1 MKPATDAVKNWAKEL
16 LTNKEFS
23 YSNFRQIK
31 YNSFPTCY
39 QIEIDNIPNYNNERL
54 QKNAL
59 TIQITSS
66 GEFVYTKI
74 SFEYPDIYYHIKY
87 KEKRFDNRKEYTH
100 LKCKDLIEFKK
111 LYSNYAERN
120 ENTFLRI
127 HYINPKFHDNFNYN
141 EYMKENKQYLDR
153 FIDTVESLFAFLD
166 KREKKNEALKNVKK
180 DFK

>member
-1 MKPATDAVKNWAKEL
+1 MKPAADAVKNWAKEL

-23 YSNFRQIK
+23 YSNFKQIK

-39 QIEIDNIPNYNNERL
+39 QIEIDNIPNYNNAN
-54 QKNAL
+54 QKFAL
-59 TIQITSS
+59 YIQITSS
-66 GEFVYTKI
+66 ETLVSTKI

-111 LYSNYAERN
+111 LYSNYAEQN

-127 HYINPKFHDNFNYN
+127 HYINPKFHDNFNYDV
-141 EYMKENKQYLDR
+141 YMKENKQYLDR

-166 KREKKNEALKNVKK
+166 KREKQNQELKKIK
-180 DFK
+180 SDFK